1 MESYSTML
9 DINEKDL
16 AILAL
21 LKKDA
26 KLKTQEISQRTGMPV
41 TTVHNRIKKLEE
53 NGIITHYCA
62 MVDNKKLGINI
73 SAYVMINVEY
83 RTPSGK
89 RISQAKLAKEIK
101 KNPLVDEASIV
112 AGGTD
117 IIIRIHAKNID
128 ELNGFIIN
136 RLRDMDG
143 VANTHTLVV
152 LNEIH

>member
-1 MESYSTML
+1 ML

-26 KLKTQEISQRTGMPV
+26 KLKTQEISRRAGMPV

-89 RISQAKLAKEIK
+89 KISQAKLAKDIK
-101 KNPLVDEASIV
+101 KNSLVDEASIV

-128 ELNGFIIN
+128 ELNEFIIN

>member
-1 MESYSTML
+1 ML
-9 DINEKDL
+9 DINEKDWE
-16 AILAL
+16 ILAL

-53 NGIITHYCA
+53 NGIITRYCA
-62 MVDNKKLGINI
+62 IVDNKKLGINI
-73 SAYVMINVEY
+73 GAYVMINVEY

-89 RISQAKLAKEIK
+89 KISQAELAKDIK
-101 KNPLVDEASIV
+101 KNPLVDEAGIV

-128 ELNGFIIN
+128 ELNDFVIN
-136 RLRDMDG
+136 KLRDMDG